1 VSLIDR
7 YLHEVGRHLPRK
19 NRADILAELGSSVVD
34 ALEDRAG
41 GEPTKQDTVAVLK
54 EWGPPKKVAASYHPE
69 GQYLIGPAL
78 YPLFRLVVGITLA
91 AVIGSQMLAWGLAI
105 AIGREP
111 FAPLDA
117 LAGLINSIPAAV
129 GSVVIVFM
137 ILQWFEV
144 RPDMDQETWD
154 PESLPQIR
162 EAEDVKRGELIAG
175 IVVSILV
182 LVLLVVFPQWVGFVS
197 TPGGEF
203 FANPVIGRYLGWIT
217 VSLLAGIGLN
227 IYLLWQGRW
236 DAVSRI
242 LKIAAN
248 LLSITVLYLLVQG
261 HTAWLAARDA
271 EGFLMTLE
279 KFPELLEEGFQL
291 VGMHAFRIAF
301 VVALIVTAIETL
313 VLSYR
318 LVKAQLGKEH
328 PSQDLRSQ
336 IP

>member
-1 VSLIDR
+1 MSLIDR
-7 YLHEVGRHLPRK
+7 YLHEIRRHLPRK
-19 NRADILAELGSSVVD
+19 NRADILTELRSSVVD
-34 ALEDRAG
+34 AVEDRAG
-41 GEPTKQDTVAVLK
+41 EESNEQATIAVLK
-54 EWGPPKKVAASYHPE
+54 EWGPPKEVAASYHPE

-91 AVIGSQMLAWGLAI
+91 AVIGSQILAWGLAI

-111 FAPLDA
+111 FFPLDA
-117 LAGLINSIPAAV
+117 LMGLINSVPTAV
-129 GSVVIVFM
+129 GSVVIVFL

-144 RPDMDQETWD
+144 RPDLEQETWD

-175 IVVSILV
+175 VIFSILV
-182 LVLLVVFPQWVGFVS
+182 LVLLVTFPQWVGFVT
-197 TPGGEF
+197 TPGGRF

-236 DAVSRI
+236 GTVSRI
-242 LKIAAN
+242 IKIAAN
-248 LLSITVLYLLVQG
+248 LLSIVVLYLLIQG
-261 HTAWLAARDA
+261 HTAWLATRDA

-279 KFPELLEEGFQL
+279 QFPELMEEGFQL
-291 VGMHAFRIAF
+291 VGMHAFRLAF
-301 VVALIVTAIETL
+301 VVALIVTLIETL

-318 LVKAQLGKEH
+318 FMKRRLGKDY
-328 PSQDLRSQ
+328 PSQDFRSQ
-336 IP
+336 IT